1 MDKKGTHTIQS
12 MLDVMT
18 MEEEEE
24 IMANDIKGHIF
35 EMASVFTQCLITLG
49 STSDTRCAEIIV
61 EFCGTK
67 EEIHHRRSIGQI

>member
-24 IMANDIKGHIF
+24 IVANDIKGHIF
-35 EMASVFTQCLITLG
+35 ELASVSFTQPLIG
-49 STSDTRCAEIIV
+49 STSHSCGAE
-61 EFCGTK
+61 
-67 EEIHHRRSIGQI
+67 SIAQDFV